1 MDPISA
7 LGAVSSAIGIAGFAL
22 DLSVGL
28 FTLASQFRSA
38 KDSLKGVGETVRSIA
53 YALEEVE
60 QLLRK
65 EEHHVQQGG
74 TLQMFSTKGLA
85 RVKETTDQ
93 CLIVLW
99 KVEAIVVGCEEPEEP
114 ELAARLA
121 TRASA
126 SVQEAITL
134 DRRFTN
140 PSPSVWN
147 RLVFAVS
154 ASDKLQKYGAQL
166 QNFQISLGLIL
177 NVVTVTYLLTKRQV
191 IEFSCCN
198 LGVLKMLTRS
208 AVLLRTMIERP
219 LQRSRKNFIG
229 LGHIIAK
236 QPKLCCT
243 VSILWIMK

>member
-28 FTLASQFRSA
+28 FKVASQIRSA
-38 KDSLKGVGETVRSIA
+38 KDSLKGVGETVKSIA
-53 YALEEVE
+53 YALDEVE

-65 EEHHVQQGG
+65 EEQHVQQGG
-74 TLQMFSTKGLA
+74 SLKMFSTKGLV

-99 KVEAIVVGCEEPEEP
+99 KVEAVAVGFEEPGEP

-121 TRASA
+121 ARASA
-126 SVQEAITL
+126 SAEQTITL
-134 DRRFTN
+134 DPKFTN
-140 PSPSVWN
+140 PSTGVWN

-154 ASDKLQKYGAQL
+154 ASDKLQEYGRQL

-177 NVVTVTYLLTKRQV
+177 NVVTVTYLLTKR
-191 IEFSCCN
+191 
-198 LGVLKMLTRS
+198 
-208 AVLLRTMIERP
+208 
-219 LQRSRKNFIG
+219 
-229 LGHIIAK
+229 
-236 QPKLCCT
+236 
-243 VSILWIMK
+243 